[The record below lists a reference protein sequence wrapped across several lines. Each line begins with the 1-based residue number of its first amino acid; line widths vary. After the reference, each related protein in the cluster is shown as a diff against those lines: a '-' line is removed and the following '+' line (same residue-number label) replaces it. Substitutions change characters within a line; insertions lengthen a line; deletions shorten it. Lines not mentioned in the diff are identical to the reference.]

1 MSAGGA
7 LATVLAL
14 ALATGGA
21 ALAGS
26 GTPWSDSVEKPTTDS
41 AIAKARANVTANG
54 GKLGFTKGQSLVTV
68 DSIVDRDGS
77 SHVRFNRTY
86 NGLPVIGGD
95 FVVHQDASGKFK
107 SASGKF
113 APSGA
118 IRSGI
123 STKPGVAAAKAADT
137 AAKSVAF
144 EAAKSKPTL
153 VVDATGTKPLL
164 AWSVDVRGAKKG
176 VPAGERVLVDAASGK
191 VTRSVPTVLNEAG
204 KGKSLYLGEVAV
216 DTTKEGEQF
225 TLIDPVRGNGATY
238 DAKGS
243 DNPEDNKFLDDDNNW
258 GDGTTN
264 DPASAAVDAHY
275 GVAETWDYFKEV
287 HGRNGIADDGK
298 GAKSYVH
305 VSKDWFNAA
314 WDDACFCML
323 YGDGDGTTA
332 GPLVELDIAG
342 HEMSHGV
349 TSRTA
354 NLEYSGESGGLNEAT
369 SDIFGTMVEAYAN
382 NAEDKPDY
390 VLGEE
395 IFLDFDPAKNYIRRM
410 DKPSVDGS
418 SVDCWSADVGQLDVH
433 YSSGVANHFF
443 YLLSEGS
450 GAKDINGVPHDS
462 PTCDNSTLEGIGSE
476 KAAAIWYKALTEYM
490 TSTTDYKGARE
501 ATLSA
506 TADLYGAG
514 SPEAEAVAKTW
525 TAVSVS

>member
-1 MSAGGA
+1 
-7 LATVLAL
+7 
-14 ALATGGA
+14 
-21 ALAGS
+21 
-26 GTPWSDSVEKPTTDS
+26 
-41 AIAKARANVTANG
+41 
-54 GKLGFTKGQSLVTV
+54 
-68 DSIVDRDGS
+68 
-77 SHVRFNRTY
+77 
-86 NGLPVIGGD
+86 
-95 FVVHQDASGKFK
+95 
-107 SASGKF
+107 
-113 APSGA
+113 
-118 IRSGI
+118 
-123 STKPGVAAAKAADT
+123 
-137 AAKSVAF
+137 
-144 EAAKSKPTL
+144 
-153 VVDATGTKPLL
+153 
-164 AWSVDVRGAKKG
+164 
-176 VPAGERVLVDAASGK
+176 
-191 VTRSVPTVLNEAG
+191 
-204 KGKSLYLGEVAV
+204 
-216 DTTKEGEQF
+216 
-225 TLIDPVRGNGATY
+225 
-238 DAKGS
+238 
-243 DNPEDNKFLDDDNNW
+243 
-258 GDGTTN
+258 
-264 DPASAAVDAHY
+264 
-275 GVAETWDYFKEV
+275 
-287 HGRNGIADDGK
+287 
-298 GAKSYVH
+298 
-305 VSKDWFNAA
+305 
-314 WDDACFCML
+314 
-323 YGDGDGTTA
+323 
-332 GPLVELDIAG
+332 
-342 HEMSHGV
+342 MSHGV

-369 SDIFGTMVEAYAN
+369 SDIFGSMVEAYAN